1 MGLSC
6 STPCNEGLLAMP
18 APREPAEH
26 HPGLSPPHC
35 HEQRPFQLGA
45 CTSESAGT
53 LVISLSSHASS
64 LKSVRLNNEGT
75 GDLRE
80 EESPCRAIFRRR
92 DVHVGTQ
99 QGPSV
104 HPSDALPSR
113 TLGLCYR
120 HVPFPKGYADINKLS
135 LMASLQFSLASS

>member
-6 STPCNEGLLAMP
+6 SAPCDAGLLATP
-18 APREPAEH
+18 VPREPAEH

-35 HEQRPFQLGA
+35 REQRPSQLSA
-45 CTSESAGT
+45 CASESAGT

-80 EESPCRAIFRRR
+80 EESPRWAIFRRR
-92 DVHVGTQ
+92 DVHMGTR

-113 TLGLCYR
+113 ALGSCYR
-120 HVPFPKGYADINKLS
+120 HVPFPKGYADINRLS